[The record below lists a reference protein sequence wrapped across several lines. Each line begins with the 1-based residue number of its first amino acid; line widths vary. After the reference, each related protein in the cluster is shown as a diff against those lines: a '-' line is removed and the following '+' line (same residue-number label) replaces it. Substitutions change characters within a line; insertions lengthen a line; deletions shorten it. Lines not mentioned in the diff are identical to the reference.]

1 MKKMITAATLATLLT
16 ASCAV
21 YVANAEEK
29 GPEAPQA
36 QQENKE
42 KNDFELEGADEI
54 FENLSAQARQGQAQN
69 QAQDQKPTQ
78 NQAQD
83 QKPQQGQAQNQA
95 QQGQAP
101 VQKPTANQA
110 QQGQA
115 PVQKPTQSQTR
126 QRQAQNQ
133 KPRKEKEFGPNWQIG
148 DYWIVES
155 VNRQSQSS
163 EQRVGRPVR
172 WLFEVV
178 GMARVQGRDCYQ
190 TKITAMENS
199 PAAPIAHI
207 WVDSETGALVRVAT
221 QTYVRGQWVERVQ
234 SFQGQDGKAAP
245 VFGIVP
251 CLPLDMPLFAE
262 NGAKSVGEVE
272 SFYTAVGDSDAQ
284 PQDGA
289 KSAGGAKSFAYRVK
303 TTTTRVPGPG
313 AKGSVDFKALKI
325 EGAKGLDQ
333 AVEVKM
339 DAGPKTSRQIWT
351 PGTPWP
357 VYSAN
362 ETSESRLIESNLVSP
377 SDVEQQ

>member
-1 MKKMITAATLATLLT
+1 MKKTITAATLATLLT

-29 GPEAPQA
+29 GMEAPQA

-42 KNDFELEGADEI
+42 KDDLKLEGAEEL
-54 FENLSAQARQGQAQN
+54 FEELNRQARQN

-78 NQAQD
+78 RQAQD
-83 QKPQQGQAQNQA
+83 QKPTQRQAQD
-95 QQGQAP
+95 
-101 VQKPTANQA
+101 QKPTQRQA
-110 QQGQA
+110 QDQKPTQRQA
-115 PVQKPTQSQTR
+115 QDQKPTQSQIQ

-133 KPRKEKEFGPNWQIG
+133 KPRKIKEFGPNWQIG

-163 EQRVGRPVR
+163 EQRVERPVR

-178 GMARVQGRDCYQ
+178 GTARVQGRDCYQ

-199 PAAPIAHI
+199 PSTPVAHI
-207 WVDSETGALVRVAT
+207 WVDAETGALVRVAT
-221 QTYVRGQWVERVQ
+221 QTLVRGQWVERVQ
-234 SFQGQDGKAAP
+234 TFQGKDGKASP

-284 PQDGA
+284 TPDGRKA
-289 KSAGGAKSFAYRVK
+289 VGGAKSFAYRVK
-303 TTTTRVPGPG
+303 TTTTRVPSPG

-362 ETSESRLIESNLVSP
+362 ETSESRLIESNLVPP
-377 SDVEQQ
+377 SAAEQR